1 MKRKNNTFGD
11 IFRSIGE
18 GFWEMTKGLLRLLLK
33 IFFSFGLWL
42 VCCYVLLGVVLH
54 FACNFNPFDF
64 SVYGVI
70 YLSGGVACVVC
81 CIILIIKNVF
91 ILPFRS
97 IRSRRSKKEGWLDE
111 DALSEDALEEHQAVT
126 EEERLAPPISENFD
140 IDSDDVEEE
149 IEYLI
154 DSEVKGKTKTL
165 ADERAEASSLLFD
178 WVPERE
184 SKTSTVRTVRKVAK
198 EIPDIYFSTL
208 NPSVLVHEYKDR
220 FELFKVVGDKSVSIG
235 VEYK

>member
-1 MKRKNNTFGD
+1 
-11 IFRSIGE
+11 
-18 GFWEMTKGLLRLLLK
+18 MTKGLLRLLLK

-126 EEERLAPPISENFD
+126 EEERLAPPISADFD

>member
-91 ILPFRS
+91 VLPFRS
-97 IRSRRSKKEGWLDE
+97 IRERKDRRKNGEWLE
-111 DALSEDALEEHQAVT
+111 TDALTEGAQEERKAVL
-126 EEERLAPPISENFD
+126 EEERLAPPISESFD
-140 IDSDDVEEE
+140 VDSDDVEDEV
-149 IEYLI
+149 EYLI
-154 DSEVKGKTKTL
+154 DSDYKKPFV
-165 ADERAEASSLLFD
+165 DEREEASALLFD

-208 NPSVLVHEYKDR
+208 NPGVLVHEYKDR

>member
-1 MKRKNNTFGD
+1 M
-11 IFRSIGE
+11 
-18 GFWEMTKGLLRLLLK
+18 
-33 IFFSFGLWL
+33 
-42 VCCYVLLGVVLH
+42 
-54 FACNFNPFDF
+54 
-64 SVYGVI
+64 
-70 YLSGGVACVVC
+70 
-81 CIILIIKNVF
+81 
-91 ILPFRS
+91 
-97 IRSRRSKKEGWLDE
+97 
-111 DALSEDALEEHQAVT
+111 
-126 EEERLAPPISENFD
+126 
-140 IDSDDVEEE
+140 DVEEE
-149 IEYLI
+149 IEYII

>member
-1 MKRKNNTFGD
+1 
-11 IFRSIGE
+11 
-18 GFWEMTKGLLRLLLK
+18 MTKGLLRLLLK

-126 EEERLAPPISENFD
+126 EEERLAPPISANFD